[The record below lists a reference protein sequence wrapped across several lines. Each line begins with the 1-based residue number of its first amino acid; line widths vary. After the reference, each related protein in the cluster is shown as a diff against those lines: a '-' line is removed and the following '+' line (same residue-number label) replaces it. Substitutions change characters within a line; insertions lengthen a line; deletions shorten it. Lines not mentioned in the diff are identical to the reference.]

1 MTLGGV
7 DDTPVFGMSGA
18 WQRSF
23 ITASELT
30 NVRLSFWYK
39 LAQTGAYESDELSQL
54 LLSVNGVFYGED
66 VDGYVDQ
73 IVGEGPGS
81 GPHTT
86 GWQFFEV
93 QLGTLA
99 AGEHTLTLG
108 GFNNHKTS
116 NTRTEILIDEIMVKA
131 GEE

>member
-1 MTLGGV
+1 V
-7 DDTPVFGMSGA
+7 
-18 WQRSF
+18 
-23 ITASELT
+23 
-30 NVRLSFWYK
+30 
-39 LAQTGAYESDELSQL
+39 

-93 QLGTLA
+93 QLGTLS
-99 AGEHTLTLG
+99 AGEHTLALG

-116 NTRTEILIDEIMVKA
+116 SARTEILIDEVMVKA
-131 GEE
+131 GEEQRS